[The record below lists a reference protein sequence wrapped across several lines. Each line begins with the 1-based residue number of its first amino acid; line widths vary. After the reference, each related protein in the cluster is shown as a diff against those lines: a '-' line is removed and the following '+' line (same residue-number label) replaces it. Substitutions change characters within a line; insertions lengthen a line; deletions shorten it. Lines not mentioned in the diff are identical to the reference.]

1 MSLPSQN
8 PLIGLQL
15 DMKGI
20 AVSQG
25 SACSSGAAKP
35 SSVLSK
41 ILSEETQQ
49 NTTPLRISFS
59 HKTTKEEIDYA
70 LEQIV
75 AIYEPT
81 PVRN

>member
-1 MSLPSQN
+1 VPKKKKVFILLSISLPSMN

-35 SSVLSK
+35 SSVCQKYFLK
-41 ILSEETQQ
+41 RYNKLLHHLEF
-49 NTTPLRISFS
+49 LFS
-59 HKTTKEEIDYA
+59 HQTTNKI
-70 LEQIV
+70 
-75 AIYEPT
+75 
-81 PVRN
+81 

>member
-1 MSLPSQN
+1 MQLPLSEEKTSM
-8 PLIGLQL
+8 LLFTL

-49 NTTPLRISFS
+49 KTTPLRISFS
-59 HKTTKEEIDYA
+59 HKTTKEEIDA
-70 LEQIV
+70 LVNALVEIL
-75 AIYEPT
+75 
-81 PVRN
+81 RL

>member
-1 MSLPSQN
+1 MN

-41 ILSEETQQ
+41 ILSEEVQQ
-49 NTTPLRISFS
+49 ITTPLRISFS
-59 HKTTKEEIDYA
+59 HQTTKQDIDELVMA
-70 LEQIV
+70 LKDILKL
-75 AIYEPT
+75 
-81 PVRN
+81 

>member
-1 MSLPSQN
+1 MN

-15 DMKGI
+15 DIKGI

-41 ILSEETQQ
+41 ILTEEVQQ
-49 NTTPLRISFS
+49 STTPLRVSFS
-59 HKTTKEEIDYA
+59 HQTTKQDIDVLVEALVEI
-70 LEQIV
+70 LGL
-75 AIYEPT
+75 
-81 PVRN
+81 